1 MKKDPSSKKKTRA
14 ASSKVAK
21 KQPFWTRPRSWRN
34 YLGEFFIAVS
44 VLLMATLIR
53 RPASSTMET
62 IGLILTLALLLIIF
76 HKDIERYKPEFVKDP
91 KNMLLVGVLLA
102 SNFLLARIFYLLL
115 GGFALGIDFLN
126 ADAVIYGLPL
136 ATGAMLAALLIDVH
150 VAIVIATI
158 TSLSAAIW
166 LQDYTYSFYTFIS
179 SITGAFMVIQCKK
192 RSAVLR
198 AGLYVSLASLAAALA
213 VGLLKGIIHTPTGY
227 SALAFSLI
235 NGIAVASMVSITLP
249 VLENI
254 FKITTDIRL
263 VELLDLNQPLLRT
276 FLLQAP
282 GTYHHS
288 IIVGNLAEAAAEA
301 VGANPLLARVSAYYH
316 DIGKVK
322 TPDYFIENQQSMTS
336 RHEKLSTTMSGLII
350 ASHVKEGVELASA
363 HNIPK
368 PIIDI
373 IREHHGTSLMRYFYE
388 KAKNL
393 HEPGTPPVNE
403 DDYRYPGPKPQSRV
417 SALVMLADGVEA
429 ASRVLTDPTPARISA
444 LVNKVTNKVF
454 LDNQLDECELT
465 LKDLQRIKNHFTF
478 ILTSIFHKRV
488 NYPGMGLDDKSSQ
501 YSAKR
506 QNSYEG
512 TDTEDAKGADPLK
525 VLKSGS

>member
-1 MKKDPSSKKKTRA
+1 MKKAPLDKKKTRA
-14 ASSKVAK
+14 ATNRAAK
-21 KQPFWTRPRSWRN
+21 KQPFWTRPRSWRD
-34 YLGEFFIAVS
+34 YTGEFFIAVS
-44 VLLMATLIR
+44 VLLMTVLLR
-53 RPASSTMET
+53 HPDTSVMES
-62 IGLILTLALLLIIF
+62 IGLLLTLALLLIIL
-76 HKDIERYKPEFVKDP
+76 HKDIERYKPEFVKNP
-91 KNMLLVGVLLA
+91 KNMLLIGVLLV
-102 SNFLLARIFYLLL
+102 SNLLLARIFYLLL
-115 GGFALGIDFLN
+115 EGFARGIDFLHP
-126 ADAVIYGLPL
+126 DAIIYGLPL
-136 ATGAMLAALLIDVH
+136 ATGAVLAALLIDVH

-158 TSLSAAIW
+158 TSLSASIW
-166 LQDYTYSFYTFIS
+166 LQDYTYSFYTFIG

-198 AGLYVSLASLAAALA
+198 GGLYISLASLAAALA
-213 VGLLKGIIHTPTGY
+213 VGLLKGTIHTQMGY
-227 SALAFSLI
+227 SALVFSLI

-249 VLENI
+249 VLENA

-263 VELLDLNQPLLRT
+263 VELLDLNQPLLRS

-322 TPDYFIENQQSMTS
+322 TPDYFIENQQTMTN

-363 HNIPK
+363 HNLPE
-368 PIIDI
+368 PIVDI
-373 IREHHGTSLMRYFYE
+373 IREHHGTSLMTYFYE

-403 DDYRYPGPKPQSRV
+403 NDYRYPGPKPQTRV

-429 ASRVLTDPTPARISA
+429 ASRVLTDPTPARIAA

-488 NYPGMGLDDKSSQ
+488 NYPGMGLDDKSDQ
-501 YSAKR
+501 YSAKSQ
-506 QNSYEG
+506 QNSYETAG
-512 TDTEDAKGADPLK
+512 TEDAKGAEPVK
-525 VLKSGS
+525 VVKS